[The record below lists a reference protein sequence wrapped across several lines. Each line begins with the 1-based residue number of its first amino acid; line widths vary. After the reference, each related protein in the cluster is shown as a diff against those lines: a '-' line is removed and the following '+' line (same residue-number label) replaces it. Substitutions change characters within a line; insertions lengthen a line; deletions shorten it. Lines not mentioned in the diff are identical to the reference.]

1 MDERSSSFPAIQVR
15 NQPKYNTN
23 SASCFWLMQPFWT
36 RILVSLGPSRVR
48 DIQIQAVSVSCI
60 SATQRGFRLRTQG
73 ALCSLSPMRPKTW
86 RHWGSKVDTGK
97 PVTTHGDSV
106 EYRTIHYWAYLYS
119 NAARYLTC
127 DLPVDKSKH
136 VGKKKST
143 TSFQQSLCNIFI
155 YALTHSLAHSCEGN
169 HIITTDLNWSFPIQV
184 A

>member
-1 MDERSSSFPAIQVR
+1 MDDRSSSFPAIQVR
-15 NQPKYNTN
+15 NQPKHNTN

-136 VGKKKST
+136 AGKKKHNIISAVCV
-143 TSFQQSLCNIFI
+143 TSLFMLSL
-155 YALTHSLAHSCEGN
+155 TRSLILVKE
-169 HIITTDLNWSFPIQV
+169 ITL
-184 A
+184 